1 MRLGQNC
8 YVVHEFPSWFHL
20 CRSGLGT
27 ATELLVN
34 ESEMVLPMRS
44 LTLLLG

>member
-1 MRLGQNC
+1 MRLDQNC
-8 YVVHEFPSWFHL
+8 YVVHEFPSWFRL

-27 ATELLVN
+27 ATELHAN
-34 ESEMVLPMRS
+34 ESGMVLSVRP